1 MSAARDIYLVALRE
15 SRERV
20 RSRAFIIST
29 VFTLLL
35 VIGALVASSFLSN
48 QGPPAYSVGLVGEDR
63 PGLDGA
69 IDLAAAAS
77 GALVNRVPLA
87 DRAAAEEALR
97 QHQVDA
103 ALLPDGTILVEKAA
117 GPELEAML
125 TFALRQTAFVD
136 RLGEL
141 GIDPAQVAGLL
152 LPAGQVQ
159 VEALDQSGSDGTGV
173 AVATAGIVVLFVVI
187 SSYGQWVLV
196 GVLEEKANRVV
207 ELVVAALPIRRL
219 LAGKVAG
226 IGLLG
231 LGQLVLLIGI
241 GLGAGVSLDLFTL
254 PTTAVATAVW
264 AVVWFLLGYAFY
276 AVIFAAAGSLVSRQ
290 EDAQAAA
297 MPVVL
302 SAVGM
307 YLATLL
313 VVLPWPESTGA
324 RILSLIPPAAPIA
337 FPARIALG
345 AVAPWEPFLGVAIMV
360 AAVYGVIRFAARVY
374 AGALLTSGARLGWRQ
389 AWRAA
394 RDVAAG

>member
-48 QGPPAYSVGLVGEDR
+48 QGPPTYSVGLVGEDR

-69 IDLAAAAS
+69 LDLAAAAA
-77 GALVNRVPLA
+77 GALVNRVPLT
-87 DRAAAEEALR
+87 DRTAAEAALR

-117 GPELEAML
+117 GSELEAML
-125 TFALRQTAFVD
+125 TFALRQAAFVD
-136 RLGEL
+136 RLAEL

-152 LPAGQVQ
+152 LPASQVK
-159 VEALDQSGSDGTGV
+159 VEALDQNGSDGTGI
-173 AVATAGIVVLFVVI
+173 AVATAGIVVLFLVI

-241 GLGAGVSLDLFTL
+241 GLGAALSLDLFTL

-290 EDAQAAA
+290 EDAQAAG
-297 MPVVL
+297 MPVIL

-307 YLATLL
+307 YLATLM

-324 RILSLIPPAAPIA
+324 RILSLLPPAAPIA
-337 FPARIALG
+337 FPARIALD

-360 AAVYGVIRFAARVY
+360 AAVYGVIRLAARVY
-374 AGALLTSGARLGWRQ
+374 AGALLTSGARVGWRQ